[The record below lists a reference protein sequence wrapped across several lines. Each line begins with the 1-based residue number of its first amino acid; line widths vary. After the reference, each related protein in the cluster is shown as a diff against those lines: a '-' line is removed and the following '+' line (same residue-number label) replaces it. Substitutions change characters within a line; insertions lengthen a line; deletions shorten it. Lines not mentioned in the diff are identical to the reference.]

1 MVHRDFK
8 PENVLVDRRGTARV
22 LDFGLARLQGDAENV
37 VAAEA
42 PEAALAALQPALRT
56 PVSQPGALSGT
67 PGYMSPEQYLCRPAD
82 SRSDQFSFCV
92 ALFEALFGFLP
103 FGGDSLADMAAA
115 VSTGQLR
122 SIPPATTVPIEIQ
135 RALFRG
141 LSTDPAERFASMEDL
156 LHALAIDSERDP
168 AGAKRGR
175 VFVSALIVGATL
187 ILALSILTRGL
198 SSHFSMRSFAGVMG
212 GVSLMFALAMIVYR
226 RTLLGNAFHRGLV
239 TMSFCGVLSILGAR
253 LMAWAAGVPI
263 ESYLPLDLMHFCCLG
278 SAIAV
283 CYLPRLWLLMPA
295 LFASAL
301 AALHWPAHCF
311 EIANVSY
318 TLLPLFFIASWSDV
332 ASRSTA
338 TQPKDVASLLQ

>member
-1 MVHRDFK
+1 
-8 PENVLVDRRGTARV
+8 
-22 LDFGLARLQGDAENV
+22 
-37 VAAEA
+37 
-42 PEAALAALQPALRT
+42 
-56 PVSQPGALSGT
+56 
-67 PGYMSPEQYLCRPAD
+67 MSPEQYLCRPAD

-103 FGGDSLADMAAA
+103 FGGDSLAEMSAA

-141 LSTDPAERFASMEDL
+141 LSTDPAKRFASMEDL

-175 VFVSALIVGATL
+175 VFVSTL
-187 ILALSILTRGL
+187 ILGVTLSFALSILTSGL
-198 SSHFSMRSFAGVMG
+198 SSRFSMGTFAGLMG
-212 GVSLMFALAMIVYR
+212 GVSLMFALAMIVFR

-239 TMSFCGVLSILGAR
+239 TMSFWGVSSILGAR
-253 LMAWAAGVPI
+253 LMAWAAGIPI
-263 ESYLPLDLMHFCCLG
+263 AGYLPIDLMHFCCLC
-278 SAIAV
+278 SAIALFF
-283 CYLPRLWLLMPA
+283 LPRLWLTVPA
-295 LFASAL
+295 LVVGAL
-301 AALHWPAHCF
+301 GALHWPAYCF

-318 TLLPLFFIASWSDV
+318 TLLPLFFIASWSEV

-338 TQPKDVASLLQ
+338 APPKDVASGSAKT